1 MYESY
6 TPRENRKRVGLTFR
20 AIRRGFSDADMD
32 DLERKRDRLVA
43 SAQDRGTREVEATLG
58 ELERCRNAVAQAEA
72 RWRTAKGP
80 DRSAARKRVNDEK
93 KALKHAEHAAK
104 TLLR

>member
-6 TPRENRKRVGLTFR
+6 TARENRKRVGLTVR
-20 AIRRGFSDADMD
+20 AIRRGLSGADMD
-32 DLERKRDRLVA
+32 DLEGKRDRLVA
-43 SAQDRGTREVEATLG
+43 RAQDRGEREAAATLA

-72 RWRTAKGP
+72 QWRTAKGP
-80 DRSAARKRVNDEK
+80 DRGAAQRRVAEEK

-104 TLLR
+104 KLLG